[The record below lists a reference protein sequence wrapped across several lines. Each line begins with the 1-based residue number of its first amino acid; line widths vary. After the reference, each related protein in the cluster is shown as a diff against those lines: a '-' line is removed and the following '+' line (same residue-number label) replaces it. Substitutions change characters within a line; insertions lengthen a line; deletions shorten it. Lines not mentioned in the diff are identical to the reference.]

1 MESANNA
8 QDSFI
13 RIKNIIFTEFCLG
26 FEKNMGKVWN
36 FYFFF
41 LILPQMNMRM
51 KKIILRYLLCAMM
64 MMGLPAAGM
73 AAIEIIDQEPT
84 AITIT
89 QTTNNILHVTNASGQ
104 VLRIY
109 NVAGKCIKTFKVE
122 GADRQYEINLPKGIY
137 IVKVGETA
145 RRIMVK

>member
-1 MESANNA
+1 M
-8 QDSFI
+8 
-13 RIKNIIFTEFCLG
+13 K
-26 FEKNMGKVWN
+26 
-36 FYFFF
+36 
-41 LILPQMNMRM
+41 MRM

-145 RRIMVK
+145 RRITVK

>member
-1 MESANNA
+1 M
-8 QDSFI
+8 
-13 RIKNIIFTEFCLG
+13 K
-26 FEKNMGKVWN
+26 
-36 FYFFF
+36 
-41 LILPQMNMRM
+41 MRM
-51 KKIILRYLLCAMM
+51 KKTILRILLSAMLIV
-64 MMGLPAAGM
+64 GLPATGL

-122 GADRQYEINLPKGIY
+122 GSDRQYEINLPKGIY

-145 RRIMVK
+145 RRITVK